1 MVLEVRG
8 MATAKER
15 FVQLWGKYVDGFR
28 QDKHCIFCL
37 KGPKETQLYR
47 GIVDDD
53 YPLRDSYPYFY
64 LFAMGRGNRRET
76 NVHLPVKPCP
86 GAVASIGSMYG
97 VTFTIR
103 DAKAVRVDRLPLKWM
118 GLEELYTNCRNFQ
131 FGVQE
136 FGYTFPGTAPATGSV
151 SLLPTSPEER

>member
-8 MATAKER
+8 MATAKES

-37 KGPKETQLYR
+37 KGPKETKLHR
-47 GIVDDD
+47 AMVDDD
-53 YPLRDSYPYFY
+53 YPLRDSYRYFY

-76 NVHLPVKPCP
+76 NVHLPVERCP
-86 GAVASIGSMYG
+86 GAVASVGSVYG

-103 DAKAVRVDRLPLKWM
+103 DAREIRVNRLPRGWM
-118 GLEELYTNCRNFQ
+118 GLGELYTNCRNFQ

-136 FGYTFPGTAPATGSV
+136 FGYTVPGTQPSTGSV
-151 SLLPTSPEER
+151 SLLPSPPEAR